1 MVSKIVF
8 QRHSFRIRIKLMV
21 GVTCRV
27 TVSETASRCERNG
40 FLSDSIGIGVPPV
53 SETNVP
59 PLAETNVPSDNM

>member
-1 MVSKIVF
+1 
-8 QRHSFRIRIKLMV
+8 MV

-27 TVSETASRCERNG
+27 AMSETASRCERNG
-40 FLSDSIGIGVPPV
+40 FLSDSIGISVPPV